1 MEFYYSSIF
10 PSLSERKCI
19 FLLFNGILAFL
30 AKNLN
35 LNTSARDNFDREDCL
50 FNVEYDQNSSNA
62 SVIIEEIEVKV
73 QDDRVSQNA
82 ADEIIETEMVCEDW
96 NEDEDED
103 EGDEESEGVEESA
116 SVVSDMRVSTE
127 DLNKKFDEFI
137 RKMKEEI
144 RIEARQQ
151 YLIVV

>member
-1 MEFYYSSIF
+1 M
-10 PSLSERKCI
+10 

-35 LNTSARDNFDREDCL
+35 VNLNTSARDNFDREDCF
-50 FNVEYDQNSSNA
+50 FNVEYDHNSSNA
-62 SVIIEEIEVKV
+62 SVVIEEIEVKV
-73 QDDRVSQNA
+73 QDDRASQNA
-82 ADEIIETEMVCEDW
+82 ADEIIETEMVCEDR
-96 NEDEDED
+96 NEDEDGDED
-103 EGDEESEGVEESA
+103 DEESEGVEESA

-127 DLNKKFDEFI
+127 ELNKKFDEFI